1 MSWSNTICN
10 VLLSTRNIERN
21 IASARFF
28 IPVYATI
35 VTAARIA
42 IITFKPQAD
51 FVYTGHMTKQ
61 TPIVHV
67 ENFSLTIGE
76 KHIVKH
82 LDFDVYPGEVFAF
95 LGSNGSGKT
104 STIRSLLGIYQ
115 PTTGILHID
124 GATLTPETA
133 SLVGYLPEERG
144 LYTRSKV
151 LDTMIYFGELK
162 GMQREDAKRFS
173 LEFLQRVELADKA
186 DTKIKKLSGGQQQ
199 KIQLG
204 VAIMGNPKLLILDE
218 PTKGLDPVN
227 RKLLLDIVDE
237 LQQAG
242 TSVIYITHLME
253 EVERLADRLLI
264 LKDGKARAYGT
275 VEAVKKEF
283 KSKSIEDIFVQ
294 IYNEK
299 SKEVAHV

>member
-1 MSWSNTICN
+1 MS
-10 VLLSTRNIERN
+10 VLLVILS
-21 IASARFF
+21 
-28 IPVYATI
+28 
-35 VTAARIA
+35 
-42 IITFKPQAD
+42 D
-51 FVYTGHMTKQ
+51 MTK
-61 TPIVHV
+61 PIVSV
-67 ENFSLTIGE
+67 KDFSLTIGDKE
-76 KHIVKH
+76 IVKE
-82 LDFDVYPGEVFAF
+82 LNFEILPGEVFAF

-115 PTTGILHID
+115 ATTGKLLVN
-124 GATLTPETA
+124 GKKLSPENA
-133 SLVGYLPEERG
+133 SIVGYLPEERG

-162 GMQREDAKRFS
+162 GMTREAARDFS
-173 LEFLQRVELADKA
+173 VTFLERVELADKA
-186 DTKIKKLSGGQQQ
+186 TTKIKKLSGGQQQ

-237 LQQAG
+237 LQQKG
-242 TSVIYITHLME
+242 TAVIYITHLME
-253 EVERLADRLLI
+253 EVERLAHRLLI

-275 VEAVKKEF
+275 VAEVKKEF

-294 IYNEK
+294 IYKEK
-299 SKEVAHV
+299 STEVAHV